1 MTSPPPEIIVL
12 AGPTAVGKTEVAI
25 SLAQGIGA
33 EIISADSRQVYR
45 ELNLG
50 TAKPTPEQRRAVP
63 HHLIDFLD
71 PRERYNAERFAQD
84 ALEVIH
90 GITSRGKRA
99 LVVGGT
105 GFYIEA
111 LMYEMSDIP
120 PVGPDI
126 EARLEAEAAERGMSA
141 MHARLMVV
149 DPATAGRLKPN
160 DRQRILR
167 ALAVHDTSGRPLS
180 HFHEASPRRE
190 RVKVQRYV
198 VLTRPREELYARIN
212 ARVEAMIE
220 AGLVD
225 EVRALAD
232 RYGWEAEGLK
242 ALGYRQ
248 FREYLAN
255 RGTPSD
261 GVPPVELL
269 KRDTRRYAKRQLTW
283 FRRVPQAVWV
293 DLSDPAAPVWADLL
307 TTGA

>member
-1 MTSPPPEIIVL
+1 VL
-12 AGPTAVGKTEVAI
+12 AGPTAVGKTEAAI
-25 SLAQGIGA
+25 SLARQIGA

-45 ELNLG
+45 ELDIG
-50 TAKPTPEQRRAVP
+50 TAKPTAEQRRAAP
-63 HHLIDFLD
+63 HHLIDILD
-71 PRERYNAERFAQD
+71 PTERYNAERFAQD
-84 ALEVIH
+84 TLEVVR
-90 GITSRGKRA
+90 GIESRGQRV

-120 PVGPDI
+120 PVDPDL
-126 EARLEAEAAERGMSA
+126 EAQLEAEATERGMSA
-141 MHARLMVV
+141 MHVRLALV
-149 DPATAGRLKPN
+149 DPETAARLKPN

-167 ALAVHDTSGRPLS
+167 ALAVYETSGRPLS

-190 RVKVQRYV
+190 RVKVARYV
-198 VLTRPREELYARIN
+198 VLTRPREELYTRIN
-212 ARVEAMIE
+212 ARVERMIE

-225 EVRALAD
+225 EVRGLAD

-248 FREYLAN
+248 FREHLSGNRSLAE
-255 RGTPSD
+255 S
-261 GVPPVELL
+261 VELL

-283 FRRVPQAVWV
+283 FRRVPQVLWV
-293 DLSDPAAPVWADLL
+293 DLSDPGAPGLPDLL